1 MGGAKTMAKIICII
15 GNKGGT
21 GKTTLSHLLAHGL
34 GLFGKYTV
42 AVLTDIERQPLSRA
56 GRNYLPFDARQ
67 ADNLERVVKKL
78 RSVENWYGV
87 IDGGG
92 NRPQMDATLA
102 GLADLV
108 LLPFRDSHE
117 DIRTLVQDLDRF
129 PRAYALPSQWPSNA
143 WQLQAAQRTVEKLLG
158 HHENRLLEPI
168 YAQSATKLLL
178 QHELPAQLPAALN
191 NTARML
197 ALQVME
203 LIGITL
209 PEDRWIPVPK
219 QTAAG
224 DADSF
229 GDASHRAA

>member
-1 MGGAKTMAKIICII
+1 MAKIICII

-42 AVLTDIERQPLSRA
+42 AVLTDIERQPLARA

-67 ADNLERVVKKL
+67 TENLARVVRKL
-78 RSVENWYGV
+78 RSVDNWYGV

-92 NRPQMDATLA
+92 NRPQMDTTLA
-102 GLADLV
+102 ALADLV

-117 DIRTLVQDLDRF
+117 DIRTLVQDLERF
-129 PRAYALPSQWPSNA
+129 PAAYALPSQWPSNP
-143 WQLQAAQRTVEKLLG
+143 WQLQAATRTLNDLLG
-158 HHENRLLEPI
+158 DFRDRILEPVH
-168 YAQSATKLLL
+168 AQSATKLLL
-178 QHELPAQLPAALN
+178 QHEVPAQLPAALN

-203 LIGITL
+203 LAGIPL
-209 PEDRWIPVPK
+209 PEDRWLPVPR
-219 QTAAG
+219 Q
-224 DADSF
+224 S
-229 GDASHRAA
+229 ASQDDHGFETQRDRAA

>member
-1 MGGAKTMAKIICII
+1 MAKIICII

-21 GKTTLSHLLAHGL
+21 GKTTLSHLLAYGL

-42 AVLTDIERQPLSRA
+42 AVLTDVERQPLARV

-67 ADNLERVVKKL
+67 TDNLARVVHKL
-78 RSVENWYGV
+78 RSVEHWYGV
-87 IDGGG
+87 VDGGG

-117 DIRTLVQDLDRF
+117 DIRTLIQDLERF

-143 WQLQAAQRTVEKLLG
+143 WQLQAANRTVEKLLG
-158 HHENRLLEPI
+158 RHAERLLEPV

-178 QHELPAQLPAALN
+178 QHELPAQMPAALTN
-191 NTARML
+191 SARML

-203 LIGITL
+203 LAGITL
-209 PEDRWIPVPK
+209 PEDRWIPIPR
-219 QTAAG
+219 QRTDGAHDL
-224 DADSF
+224 DADQ
-229 GDASHRAA
+229 HRAA

>member
-1 MGGAKTMAKIICII
+1 MAQIICII

-42 AVLTDIERQPLSRA
+42 AVLTDIERQPLSRS

-67 ADNLERVVKKL
+67 TENLTRVVSKL

-92 NRPQMDATLA
+92 NRPEMDTTLA
-102 GLADLV
+102 ALADLV

-129 PRAYALPSQWPSNA
+129 PNAYALPSQWPSNP
-143 WQLQAAQRTVEKLLG
+143 WQLQAATRTVEHLLG
-158 HHENRLLEPI
+158 AYRERILEPV

-178 QHELPAQLPAALN
+178 QHELPAQLPTALN

-203 LIGITL
+203 LLRIPL
-209 PEDRWIPVPK
+209 PEDRWIPIPR
-219 QTAAG
+219 QTGTRDDSGFDHRQNQAA
-224 DADSF
+224 
-229 GDASHRAA
+229 

>member
-1 MGGAKTMAKIICII
+1 MAQIICII

-42 AVLTDIERQPLSRA
+42 AVLTDIERQPLSRV

-67 ADNLERVVKKL
+67 TDNLERVVKKL
-78 RSVENWYGV
+78 RAVDNWYGV

-117 DIRTLVQDLDRF
+117 DIRTLIQDLERF
-129 PRAYALPSQWPSNA
+129 PKAYALPSQWPSNA
-143 WQLQAAQRTVEKLLG
+143 WQLQAAERTV
-158 HHENRLLEPI
+158 NRLLGRYTDRLLAPI
-168 YAQSATKLLL
+168 FVQSATKLLL
-178 QHELPAQLPAALN
+178 QNELPAQLPAALN
-191 NTARML
+191 NSARML

-203 LIGITL
+203 LLGIPL
-209 PEDRWIPVPK
+209 PEDRWIPIPR
-219 QTAAG
+219 QAAG
-224 DADSF
+224 MNDNHAF
-229 GDASHRAA
+229 GPEQNHAA

>member
-1 MGGAKTMAKIICII
+1 MAQIICII

-42 AVLTDIERQPLSRA
+42 AVLTDIERKPLSRV

-67 ADNLERVVKKL
+67 TENLERVVRKL
-78 RSVENWYGV
+78 RSVGNWYGV

-117 DIRTLVQDLDRF
+117 DLRTLAQDLDRF
-129 PRAYALPSQWPSNA
+129 PHAYALPSQWPSNP
-143 WQLQAAQRTVEKLLG
+143 WQLQAATRAVEHLLAR
-158 HHENRLLEPI
+158 HRDRLLEPVH
-168 YAQSATKLLL
+168 AQSATKLLL
-178 QHELPAQLPAALN
+178 QNEVPAQLPAALN

-203 LIGITL
+203 LIGIPL
-209 PEDRWIPVPK
+209 PEDRWIPIPRH
-219 QTAAG
+219 AAG
-224 DADSF
+224 
-229 GDASHRAA
+229 GDGHAFDPERDRAA

>member
-1 MGGAKTMAKIICII
+1 MAQILCII

-42 AVLTDIERQPLSRA
+42 AVLTDIERQPLARV

-67 ADNLERVVKKL
+67 TENLERVVRKL

-92 NRPQMDATLA
+92 NRPQMDTTLA
-102 GLADLV
+102 ALADLV

-117 DIRTLVQDLDRF
+117 DIRTLIQDLERF
-129 PRAYALPSQWPSNA
+129 PNAYALPSQWPSNP
-143 WQLQAAQRTVEKLLG
+143 WQLQAATRTIDHLLG
-158 HHENRLLEPI
+158 RHRERILEPV

-178 QHELPAQLPAALN
+178 QHELPPQLPAALN

-203 LIGITL
+203 LLGIPL
-209 PEDRWIPVPK
+209 PEDRWIPIPR
-219 QTAAG
+219 QTATIEDDG
-224 DADSF
+224 F
-229 GDASHRAA
+229 AAQRNQAA

>member
-1 MGGAKTMAKIICII
+1 MAQIICII

-42 AVLTDIERQPLSRA
+42 AVLTDIERQPLSKA

-67 ADNLERVVKKL
+67 SDNLERVVQKL
-78 RSVENWYGV
+78 RAVEQWYGV

-92 NRPQMDATLA
+92 NRPQMDTTLA

-117 DIRTLVQDLDRF
+117 DVRTLIQDLERF
-129 PRAYALPSQWPSNA
+129 PQAYALPSQWPSNA
-143 WQLQAAQRTVEKLLG
+143 WQLQAAMRTVENLLG
-158 HHENRLLEPI
+158 RYRDRLLEPV
-168 YAQSATKLLL
+168 YVQSATKLLL
-178 QHELPAQLPAALN
+178 QHQLPSQLPAALN

-203 LIGITL
+203 LLAIPL

-219 QTAAG
+219 QSADGAQRFKVTDQEQAA
-224 DADSF
+224 
-229 GDASHRAA
+229 

>member
-1 MGGAKTMAKIICII
+1 MAQIICII

-42 AVLTDIERQPLSRA
+42 AVLTDIERQPLSRM

-67 ADNLERVVKKL
+67 AENLARVVRKL

-92 NRPQMDATLA
+92 NRPEMDTTIAA
-102 GLADLV
+102 LADLV

-129 PRAYALPSQWPSNA
+129 PNAYALPSQWPSNP
-143 WQLQAAQRTVEKLLG
+143 WQLQAANRTLDQLLG
-158 HHENRLLEPI
+158 GFRERILEPV

-178 QHELPAQLPAALN
+178 QHELPAQLPTALN

-203 LIGITL
+203 LLGIPL
-209 PEDRWIPVPK
+209 PEDRWIPIPR
-219 QTAAG
+219 QTGAQDDDGFVTRQDQAA
-224 DADSF
+224 
-229 GDASHRAA
+229 

>member
-1 MGGAKTMAKIICII
+1 MAQIICII

-42 AVLTDIERQPLSRA
+42 AVLTDIERQPLSRV

-67 ADNLERVVKKL
+67 AENLERVVRKL
-78 RSVENWYGV
+78 RSVEHWYGV

-92 NRPQMDATLA
+92 NRTRMDITLA
-102 GLADLV
+102 GMADLV

-117 DIRTLVQDLDRF
+117 DIRTLLRDLDRF
-129 PRAYALPSQWPSNA
+129 PNAYALPSQWPNNA
-143 WQLQAAQRTVEKLLG
+143 WQLQAATRTVEQLLG
-158 HHENRLLEPI
+158 RHTQRMLEPV

-178 QHELPAQLPAALN
+178 QQELSTQLPAALN

-203 LIGITL
+203 LLRIPL
-209 PEDRWIPVPK
+209 PEDRWIPIPR
-219 QTAAG
+219 QTASQDDDG
-224 DADSF
+224 LDAPRSQ
-229 GDASHRAA
+229 AA

>member
-1 MGGAKTMAKIICII
+1 MAQILCII

-42 AVLTDIERQPLSRA
+42 AVLTDIERQPLARV

-67 ADNLERVVKKL
+67 SENLERVVRKL

-92 NRPQMDATLA
+92 NRPQMDTTLA
-102 GLADLV
+102 ALADLV

-117 DIRTLVQDLDRF
+117 DIRTLVQDLARF
-129 PRAYALPSQWPSNA
+129 PNAYALPSQWPSNP
-143 WQLQAAQRTVEKLLG
+143 WQLQAATRTIDRLLG
-158 HHENRLLEPI
+158 PYKKRILEPV

-178 QHELPAQLPAALN
+178 QHELPTQLPAALN

-203 LIGITL
+203 LLGIPL
-209 PEDRWIPVPK
+209 PEDRWIPIPR
-219 QTAAG
+219 QTATHEDDG
-224 DADSF
+224 FVTQRDQ
-229 GDASHRAA
+229 AA

>member
-1 MGGAKTMAKIICII
+1 MAQIICII

-42 AVLTDIERQPLSRA
+42 AVLTDIERQPLSRL

-67 ADNLERVVKKL
+67 TENLERVVRKL

-92 NRPQMDATLA
+92 NRPQMDTTLA

-117 DIRTLVQDLDRF
+117 DIRTLIQDLDRF
-129 PRAYALPSQWPSNA
+129 PNAYALPSQWPSNP
-143 WQLQAAQRTVEKLLG
+143 WQLQAATRTIEHLLG
-158 HHENRLLEPI
+158 GYQARLLEPV

-178 QHELPAQLPAALN
+178 QHELPAQIPAALN

-203 LIGITL
+203 LLGIPL
-209 PEDRWIPVPK
+209 PEDRWIPIPR
-219 QTAAG
+219 QTAAHTD
-224 DADSF
+224 DAFCTQRDQ
-229 GDASHRAA
+229 AA

>member
-1 MGGAKTMAKIICII
+1 MAQIICII

-42 AVLTDIERQPLSRA
+42 AVLTDIERQPLSRI

-67 ADNLERVVKKL
+67 TDNLTRVVRKL

-92 NRPQMDATLA
+92 NRPQMDTTLA
-102 GLADLV
+102 ALADLV

-129 PRAYALPSQWPSNA
+129 PNAFALPSQWPSNP
-143 WQLQAAQRTVEKLLG
+143 WQLQVATRTVEQLLG
-158 HHENRLLEPI
+158 NYRERILEPVH
-168 YAQSATKLLL
+168 AQSATKLLL

-203 LIGITL
+203 LMGIPL
-209 PEDRWIPVPK
+209 PEDRWIPIPR
-219 QTAAG
+219 QTGSQDDDGLSTRQDQAA
-224 DADSF
+224 
-229 GDASHRAA
+229 

>member
-1 MGGAKTMAKIICII
+1 MAQIICII

-42 AVLTDIERQPLSRA
+42 AVLTDIERQPLSRN

-67 ADNLERVVKKL
+67 TENLTRVVRKL

-92 NRPQMDATLA
+92 NRPEMDTTLA
-102 GLADLV
+102 ALADLV

-117 DIRTLVQDLDRF
+117 DIRTLIQDLDRF
-129 PRAYALPSQWPSNA
+129 PNAFALPSQWPSNP
-143 WQLQAAQRTVEKLLG
+143 WQLQAATRTVEQLLG
-158 HHENRLLEPI
+158 AYRDRILEPV

-178 QHELPAQLPAALN
+178 QHELPAQLPTALN
-191 NTARML
+191 NTARMV

-203 LIGITL
+203 LLRIPL
-209 PEDRWIPVPK
+209 PEDRWIPIPR
-219 QTAAG
+219 QTGARDDHDFDTPQDQAA
-224 DADSF
+224 
-229 GDASHRAA
+229 